1 MKRFVQ
7 WFKKRRGSRKPDLI
21 LGRTD
26 DSQSIHKLLLLAI
39 GLVVVTLLVMM
50 FPKGQ
55 SLQYTEL
62 KEGSISPRRIV
73 APFNFEILKT
83 TEEYQRDRELATR
96 DVYPVFNEDREK
108 IDGVLH
114 DLQTFWQSI
123 RASRKK
129 LIKNPEKEDQFV
141 DSLKAQ
147 YDMRSVTNN
156 QWKRLIRP
164 YGDIS
169 EQVLK
174 QIESHTKIIVQDLL
188 SIGILNLE
196 KQRFAQFDNKLI
208 VSSNNE
214 EKVFTFDDFYEQSE
228 SIQKAAEMLNEMFDS
243 DRDLIQLSLGILGY
257 FLRPNIIY
265 DEPLH
270 QARMN
275 DEMAR
280 VPLSSGF
287 VYENEKIVDRNERVT
302 PEIRKKLISL
312 STKMVEMGMEEGGI
326 KRLFPYLGRVSFLII
341 LFFFFVS
348 VIRWEYVEILRS
360 LKLSILVS
368 LVVLLIAFSA
378 FFVHKL
384 ETSEYIIPTAA
395 GAMLFATLFDR
406 RIGFGGA
413 VFLSLLVGA
422 LWGNDYNLMF
432 ISFFTSIAGV
442 LIIKKVRNR
451 SQWIRVLVYLAGMYV
466 LSITVMGL
474 MRYQSMHEIM
484 KQWPYGALN
493 GFFTP
498 ILIYGLLPLI
508 ESIFK
513 ITTDFTLL
521 ELSNFNHPLLK
532 RLSLQAPGTYHHS
545 IMVGNLAETAA
556 QAIGANSLLARVG
569 SYYHDIG
576 KIEKAEY
583 FMENQMGGENPHER
597 LLPRMSA
604 LILINHVKRGLE
616 FAEQNKLPKAIKD
629 IIGQHQ
635 GSTVM
640 PFFYQKAVQKSDDVN
655 EDDYR
660 YPGPKP
666 QTKEAAIVMLADVVE
681 AASRAL
687 KDPTHSRLKGLVN
700 DLIDER
706 FKEGQLNDSPLT
718 LRDLERIKSGFMTI
732 LAGTFHTRIEYPE
745 KEELKHKKETK
756 GRKNHAV
763 ES

>member
-1 MKRFVQ
+1 MKRLKQ
-7 WFKKRRGSRKPDLI
+7 WFRKRRGSKKPDLI

-26 DSQSIHKLLLLAI
+26 DNQRMHKWLLLGI
-39 GLVVVTLLVMM
+39 GLIVVILLVMM

-55 SLQYTEL
+55 SLQYAEL

-96 DVYPVFNEDREK
+96 DVYPVFDEDREK
-108 IDGVLH
+108 IDNVLL

-123 RASRKK
+123 RATRKK

-141 DSLKAQ
+141 DSLKTQ
-147 YDMRSVTNN
+147 YDMRSLTDN
-156 QWKRLIRP
+156 QWKRLVRP
-164 YGDIS
+164 YGDIN

-174 QIESHTKIIVQDLL
+174 QIESNTKTIVQDLL
-188 SIGILNLE
+188 SIGILNMD
-196 KQRFAQFDNKLI
+196 KQRFVQFDKLI
-208 VSSNNE
+208 ISSNNE
-214 EKVFTFDDFYEQSE
+214 EKVYTFDDFYDQSE
-228 SIQKAAEMLNEMFDS
+228 SIEKAAEMLNDMLD
-243 DRDLIQLSLGILGY
+243 DKRDLIQLSLGILGY

-265 DEPLH
+265 NEPLH

-326 KRLFPYLGRVSFLII
+326 KRLFPYLGRISFLII
-341 LFFFFVS
+341 LFFFLVS

-368 LVVLLIAFSA
+368 LVILLIAFSA
-378 FFVHKL
+378 FFIHKL

-451 SQWIRVLVYLAGMYV
+451 SQWIRVLVYLASMYI

-508 ESIFK
+508 ESVFK

-545 IMVGNLAETAA
+545 IMVGNLAEAAA

-583 FMENQMGGENPHER
+583 FMENQMGAENPHEK

-640 PFFYQKAVQKSDDVN
+640 SIFYQKAMQKSDDVN

-732 LAGTFHTRIEYPE
+732 LAGTFHTRIEYPD
-745 KEELKHKKETK
+745 KEDLKHKKENKSK
-756 GRKNHAV
+756 GSNAV
-763 ES
+763 EN